1 MTKVRTLVVA
11 GAMAVTGL
19 LPWGSG
25 AGAGDIYRF
34 TYREDGRAL
43 NENTGQLPMTAG
55 QMTVLTNYVVEA
67 QSSFGWHHHENHAP
81 GLLIVK
87 RGSMVEYTSCTEK
100 QVLVTGRAYLHQ
112 AGDHG
117 QHHRPTLLRNEG
129 QEPAEIEVV
138 YFDGSTD
145 NPSGIEGRPD
155 APPAECPTLY

>member
-1 MTKVRTLVVA
+1 MTKVRALVIA
-11 GAMAVTGL
+11 GAVAVTGL

-34 TYREDGRAL
+34 TYSDHGRAV
-43 NENTGQLPMTAG
+43 NESTGQLPVTAG
-55 QMTVLTNYVVEA
+55 LMTTITNYVVEA

-81 GLLIVK
+81 ALVIVK

-100 QVLVTGRAYLHQ
+100 RVLATGRAYIHQ
-112 AGDHG
+112 AGDHS
-117 QHHRPTLLRNEG
+117 QHHKPTLLRNEG

-138 YFDGSTD
+138 YFDESTN
-145 NPSGIEGRPD
+145 NPSGIDGRPD